1 MKYIVTMNQK
11 KYEVE
16 VERVSPF
23 HMLTREEVASGVVAP
38 QPVAP
43 TPAPAPVA
51 TPAPAPAAPAA
62 PVQAAAPSG
71 DGCAVNSPMPGTILS
86 VKASVGQAVKAG
98 ETLFI
103 MEAMKMETEIVAP
116 QDGTIASIAVKNGD
130 TTETDQVLA
139 ILK

>member
-51 TPAPAPAAPAA
+51 APAPAPAAPAA

>member
-23 HMLTREEVASGVVAP
+23 HMLTREEVATGVVAP